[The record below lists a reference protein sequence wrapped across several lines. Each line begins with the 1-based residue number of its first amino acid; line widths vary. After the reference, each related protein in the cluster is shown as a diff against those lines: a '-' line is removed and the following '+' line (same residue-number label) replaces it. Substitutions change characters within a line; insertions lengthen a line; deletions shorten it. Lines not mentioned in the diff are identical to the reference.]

1 MMFVHKEPAD
11 KPFANFGKYGI
22 KFIGGKEEE
31 IMKINYKGF
40 MREKIRRNPITIGPD
55 ASFLEAR
62 NLIQEKGIRH
72 LPVVD
77 GNNKLLGIVT
87 ESDIRKAGPSDVD
100 MLRVQEA
107 SSLLRNLK
115 VSTFMTPKEKLV
127 TITPDALIEE
137 AVQLMHDHKI
147 GCLPIVED
155 DKLYGIF
162 TETDALDHLVDVFGS
177 KEKGTRLT
185 VALEDKPGTMHGVFE
200 IFKTHNVSVTS
211 MVSPSFMVEGM
222 RIAAIRIRTEEYEPI
237 VKDLEKAG
245 YKVLSI
251 GTWPSAEYTMPPI
264 KKILYATD
272 LSKNSAYAFFYAVDL
287 AKSHNASI
295 VILHSIEPIGRI
307 VDDSG
312 GGVDVERTLKKVK
325 KQQQEADTEEIKK
338 RLQEFCKNTDA
349 QIGFPCAELVS
360 KILVPLGHPVEEIL
374 RTANDEDCDAIVLG
388 THGKGFLTQTFL
400 GSVAGSVLQRTRKPV
415 FIIPL
420 PSERTNI
427 NLDKV

>member
-1 MMFVHKEPAD
+1 
-11 KPFANFGKYGI
+11 
-22 KFIGGKEEE
+22 
-31 IMKINYKGF
+31 MKINYKGF
-40 MREKIRRNPITIGPD
+40 MREKIRRNPVTINPD
-55 ASFLEAR
+55 ASFFEAQ
-62 NLIQEKGIRH
+62 NLIQGKGIRH

-77 GNNKLLGIVT
+77 ENNRILGIVT

-100 MLRVQEA
+100 MLRVREA

-115 VSTFMTPKEKLV
+115 VSAFMTPKEKLV
-127 TITPDALIEE
+127 TITPDTLIEE
-137 AVQLMHDHKI
+137 AVELMHDHKI
-147 GCLPIVED
+147 GCLPVLEG

-162 TETDALDHLVDVFGS
+162 TETDALDLLVDVFGS

-185 VALEDKPGTMHGVFE
+185 VALEDKPGVMHGVFE

-222 RIAAIRIRTEEYEPI
+222 RIAAIRIRAEEYEPI
-237 VKDLEKAG
+237 VKDLETAG

-251 GTWPSAEYTMPPI
+251 GKWSSAEYAMPPI

-272 LSKNSAYAFFYAVDL
+272 LSKNSAYAFFYALDM

-295 VILHSIEPIGRI
+295 VILHSIEPIGRHI
-307 VDDSG
+307 YAEG
-312 GGVDVERTLKKVK
+312 GPDIEDKLKKAK
-325 KQQQEADTEEIKK
+325 EREQEMDIEEIKK
-338 RLQEFCKNTDA
+338 RLQEFCKNTET
-349 QIGFPCAELVS
+349 QIGFPCVELVS

-374 RTANDEDCDAIVLG
+374 KTADNEGCDAIVLG

-400 GSVAGSVLQRTRKPV
+400 GSVAGSVLERTRKPV

-420 PSERTNI
+420 PSEKTNI
-427 NLDKV
+427 DWVKV

>member
-1 MMFVHKEPAD
+1 
-11 KPFANFGKYGI
+11 
-22 KFIGGKEEE
+22 
-31 IMKINYKGF
+31 MKINYQGF
-40 MREKIRRNPITIGPD
+40 MREKIRRNPVTINPN
-55 ASFLEAR
+55 ASFFEAQ
-62 NLIQEKGIRH
+62 NLIQGKGIRH

-77 GNNKLLGIVT
+77 ENNELVGIVT

-100 MLRVQEA
+100 ILRVQEA

-115 VSTFMTPKEKLV
+115 VSSFMTPKEKLI
-127 TITPDALIEE
+127 TITPDTLIEE
-137 AVQLMHDHKI
+137 AVQLMRDNKI
-147 GCLPIVED
+147 GCLPVVEG

-177 KEKGTRLT
+177 KERGTRLT
-185 VALEDKPGTMHGVFE
+185 VALEDKPGMMHGVFE
-200 IFKTHNVSVTS
+200 IFKTHNVNVTS

-237 VKDLEKAG
+237 VKDLEEAG

-251 GTWPSAEYTMPPI
+251 GTWPSPEYTMPAI

-295 VILHSIEPIGRI
+295 VILHTVEPLRHIYVEGAINIE
-307 VDDSG
+307 
-312 GGVDVERTLKKVK
+312 ETLKKAK
-325 KQQQEADTEEIKK
+325 EREQEMDVEEIKK
-338 RLQEFCKNTDA
+338 RLQEFCSRTET
-349 QIGFPCAELVS
+349 QIGFPCVELVS

-374 RTANDEDCDAIVLG
+374 KTADEEACDAIVLG

-400 GSVAGSVLQRTRKPV
+400 GSVAGSVLERTRKPV

-420 PSERTNI
+420 PSEKTNI
-427 NLDKV
+427 DWDKV